1 MILVF
6 GGAYQGKTESAQCLC
21 GAAAG
26 KTDNTDNT
34 ADICDLSD
42 GGEPDFT
49 KKIITGLDAFALRC
63 VQEGVSPAEY
73 FRERRAQWEHC
84 VLVATDISQ
93 GVVPIDAGLRAAR
106 EANGRLLIYLAEE
119 AEQVHRVFCGIGKR
133 IK

>member
-6 GGAYQGKTESAQCLC
+6 GGAYQGKTEYAQGLC
-21 GAAAG
+21 GAA
-26 KTDNTDNT
+26 KDK
-34 ADICDLSD
+34 ADHEAEICDLTN

-49 KKIITGLDAFALRC
+49 KEIITGLDAFASRC
-63 VQEGVSPAEY
+63 VQEGVSPADY

-93 GVVPIDAGLRAAR
+93 GVVPIDAELRAAR

>member
-6 GGAYQGKTESAQCLC
+6 GGAYQGKTEYARGLLRS
-21 GAAAG
+21 AAA
-26 KTDNTDNT
+26 DNVDK
-34 ADICDLSD
+34 AAEICDLSD

-49 KKIITGLDAFALRC
+49 KEIITGLDAFALRC
-63 VQEGVSPAEY
+63 VQEGINPADY
-73 FRERRAQWEHC
+73 FRDRRQQWEHC
-84 VLVATDISQ
+84 VLVACDISQ
-93 GVVPIDAGLRAAR
+93 GVVPIDETLRAAR

>member
-6 GGAYQGKTESAQCLC
+6 GGAYQGKTEYAQGLC
-21 GAAAG
+21 GAAKDKA
-26 KTDNTDNT
+26 
-34 ADICDLSD
+34 AHEAEICDLTN

-49 KKIITGLDAFALRC
+49 KEIITRLDAFALRC

>member
-6 GGAYQGKTESAQCLC
+6 GGAYQGKTEYAQGLC
-21 GAAAG
+21 GAA
-26 KTDNTDNT
+26 KDK
-34 ADICDLSD
+34 ADHEAEICDLTN

-49 KKIITGLDAFALRC
+49 KEIITRLDAFALRC
-63 VQEGVSPAEY
+63 VQEGVNPADY
-73 FRERRAQWEHC
+73 FRERRDQWEHC

-93 GVVPIDAGLRAAR
+93 GVVPIDKTLRAAR

>member
-6 GGAYQGKTESAQCLC
+6 GGAYQGKTEYAQGLC
-21 GAAAG
+21 GAAAD
-26 KTDNTDNT
+26 KTTD
-34 ADICDLSD
+34 ISDLSD

-49 KKIITGLDAFALRC
+49 KEIITGLDAFALRC
-63 VQEGVSPAEY
+63 VHEGVSPADY
-73 FRERRAQWEHC
+73 FRERREQWEHC

-93 GVVPIDAGLRAAR
+93 GVVPIDKTLRAAR

>member
-6 GGAYQGKTESAQCLC
+6 GGAYQGKTEYAMNAFGL
-21 GAAAG
+21 
-26 KTDNTDNT
+26 KT
-34 ADICDLSD
+34 ICDLTE

-49 KKIITGLDAFALRC
+49 KEIITGLDAFALRC
-63 VQEGVSPAEY
+63 AERGEYPAEY
-73 FRERRAQWEHC
+73 FRARRRQWEDC
-84 VLVATDISQ
+84 VLVGTDISQ

>member
-6 GGAYQGKTESAQCLC
+6 GGAYQGKTEYAQSLC
-21 GAAAG
+21 GDAADKA
-26 KTDNTDNT
+26 TE
-34 ADICDLSD
+34 ICDLSE

-49 KKIITGLDAFALRC
+49 KEIITGLDAFALRC
-63 VQEGVSPAEY
+63 VQEGVSPADY
-73 FRERRAQWEHC
+73 FRERRTQWEHC

-119 AEQVHRVFCGIGKR
+119 AKQVHRVFCGIGKR

>member
-6 GGAYQGKTESAQCLC
+6 GGAYQGKTEYAQGLC
-21 GAAAG
+21 GSAAA
-26 KTDNTDNT
+26 DNAGRA
-34 ADICDLSD
+34 ADVCDLSD

-63 VQEGVSPAEY
+63 VIEGVNPADY
-73 FRERRAQWEHC
+73 FRKRREQWEHC

-93 GVVPIDAGLRAAR
+93 GVVPVDERLRAAR